1 MKQECITR
9 IIELLHKCEDL
20 ALLDLL
26 EKLLTKRNQ
35 QLLDS

>member
-1 MKQECITR
+1 MKQEYIKK
-9 IIELLHKCEDL
+9 IVDLLHNCEDL
-20 ALLDLL
+20 ALLDLI